1 MYDDEKQKKADN
13 EDLKRK
19 LRYVTSEEIIKI
31 AEDDLTAAEE
41 LGAML
46 EDDPCEENEPQF
58 VRLSKARLTA
68 KEVRAIYDD
77 LPDKDRANV
86 KELARK
92 FVAMVKRDKPF
103 TAYDFDDGLMD
114 VARLGVFICA

>member
-1 MYDDEKQKKADN
+1 MRDPIDAISG
-13 EDLKRK
+13 KRIGYITT
-19 LRYVTSEEIIKI
+19 REMIKI
-31 AEDDLTAAEE
+31 AEDDLVAAEE
-41 LGAML
+41 IGAKL
-46 EDDPCEENEPQF
+46 TNDPCEENEPQF
-58 VRLSKARLTA
+58 ITYNKVRLTQ

-114 VARLGVFICA
+114 VCRLGVFVAHNQ